1 MKKKLIL
8 TIKKTN
14 IMKNL
19 TYKQK
24 QLISKHNITV
34 EQEALTGDY
43 VYLIAGT
50 HNQQK
55 GCKTEYDAFCA
66 GIEKVIKG

>member
-1 MKKKLIL
+1 
-8 TIKKTN
+8 
-14 IMKNL
+14 MKNL

-43 VYLIAGT
+43 VYMIAGMYY
-50 HNQQK
+50 QQK
-55 GCKTEYDAFCA
+55 GCKTEQEAFKK
-66 GIEKVIKG
+66 GIENVIKG